1 MLATTTTEFRSAT
14 TIDDELARLDQALLD
29 LEECRGVSVNLIHVP
44 NATQE
49 KSLVRQLAQRA
60 RDRRFVTAEVSLR
73 ETSPD
78 TPDSLV
84 RGVLEALISP
94 NDNRPR
100 GFLHLIDLFSQ
111 RYGKNAAERFREQAA
126 AEGADGDL
134 TALALAFLGAGEDVE
149 REMKAYRAWLEGSEP
164 ARRYRN
170 PDVRRALSERTAQRA
185 LGELTRIMRALGYRG
200 TALFLSQG
208 EGLTLRTSR
217 QREKAYTVLR
227 ELVDNF
233 DSGRGASAARI
244 TLSGTDALFVGE
256 RAIGSLTPL
265 RMRLEIPSNA
275 EPPPPHRSWTT
286 LVREP
291 YEYIHRRVA
300 PPVEGKGNALRTLI
314 RISEGLPPTHAVT
327 SLSVGFDKIE
337 ETIDRLFETN
347 EKADDA
353 FSVLVGDYGSG
364 KTHLM
369 LHLQERALEAN
380 RPVFWLN
387 LERMNLD
394 LGNPARH
401 LARLLEHSALPTRR
415 HPSAAERAVQWTRSK
430 QKLSQLRKAMEEI
443 AAGEREEANAAK
455 KVLQIWDHAKN
466 PERAVENYLLALDLE
481 QKGAGA
487 GNRRDAYRRFLLMIA
502 LLEKMEGTKGAVL
515 LIDEAEN
522 LYTSNASWA
531 QRRAAL
537 RALAFYTSGAFPAS
551 VVVMAMTPTALE
563 SMRKEA
569 RMLLNEIDEMTS
581 TLEMEE
587 VNRFRANL
595 FKYLPD
601 AVPILTAQQRI
612 ELCER
617 VRHLHRSVRGPTEI
631 HGWEDRAQKLARTHR
646 SPRTLIRTTI
656 DELESN
662 WWAGP
667 QAST

>member
-1 MLATTTTEFRSAT
+1 MLAKSSTEVRSAT
-14 TIDDELARLDQALLD
+14 TIDDELARLDQALFDLD
-29 LEECRGVSVNLIHVP
+29 ECRGVSVNLIHCP
-44 NATQE
+44 SPTAE
-49 KSLVRQLAQRA
+49 RSLVRQLAQRA
-60 RDRRFVTAEVSLR
+60 RDRKFVTAEVSLR
-73 ETSPD
+73 ESSPD
-78 TPDSLV
+78 TPDAMMRVILEGLIPPHESRA
-84 RGVLEALISP
+84 RGLLY
-94 NDNRPR
+94 
-100 GFLHLIDLFSQ
+100 LLDLFQQ
-111 RYGKNAAERFREQAA
+111 RYGKNSAARFSEQAA

-134 TALALAFLGAGEDVE
+134 TALSLAFLSAGEDADKE
-149 REMKAYRAWLEGSEP
+149 IRAYRAWLMGNEP

-185 LGELTRIMRALGYRG
+185 LGELTRVVRAMGYRG
-200 TALFLSQG
+200 TALFLS
-208 EGLTLRTSR
+208 EGDGITARTAR

-233 DSGRGASAARI
+233 DSGRGVCSARI
-244 TLSGTDALFVGE
+244 TITGTDAFFNGDK
-256 RAIGSLTPL
+256 AIISLAPL
-265 RMRLEIPSNA
+265 RMRLEIPSDA

-337 ETIDRLFETN
+337 ETIDRLFATN

-353 FSVLVGDYGSG
+353 FSVLVGEYGSG

-394 LGNPARH
+394 LGNPSRH
-401 LARLLEHSALPTRR
+401 LARLLEHSALPLRR
-415 HPSAAERAVQWTRSK
+415 RPTAAERAVQWTRSK
-430 QKLSQLRKAMEEI
+430 QKLNALRAALEEI
-443 AAGEREEANAAK
+443 AKGEREDAFAAQK
-455 KVLQIWDHAKN
+455 ALQIWDHAKN

-481 QKGAGA
+481 TRGAGA

-502 LLEKMEGTKGAVL
+502 LMEKLEETKGAVL

-522 LYTSNASWA
+522 LYTSGSSWA

-551 VVVMAMTPTALE
+551 VVVMAMTPQVFE
-563 SMRKEA
+563 QMRKEA
-569 RMLLNEIDEMTS
+569 KQLLFEADEMPS

-587 VNRFRANL
+587 VTRFRTNL
-595 FKYLPD
+595 FRYDPD
-601 AVPILTAQQRI
+601 DVPLLTAAQRI

-617 VRHLHRSVRGPTEI
+617 VRHLHRSVRGPIEVS
-631 HGWEDRAQKLARTHR
+631 GWEDKAQKLARAHK

-656 DELESN
+656 DELEST

-667 QAST
+667 ARA